1 MKYSVLAIALLTA
14 LPVVADDEVRTIR
27 ETFEV
32 GAEHEI
38 RLEVPIGEVYVSPG
52 STGQVEIELIV
63 SCGSSSTRCR
73 ERAEEIYL
81 DSDLRRRS
89 LALEVRGISQKLTR
103 RPSVDVRLKMPATSA
118 LQIDLGVGELEIED
132 LTGDLEA
139 DVGVGE
145 VDVFVAEEA
154 VGTIRLAVG
163 VGEAN
168 LHPRRRGQSDSGF
181 LFLGNELEWDDG
193 PGSAYLVI
201 DVGVGEVNVIVD

>member
-1 MKYSVLAIALLTA
+1 MKYSLLAIALLTA

-27 ETFEV
+27 ESFEV
-32 GAEHEI
+32 GEHEV
-38 RLEVPIGEVYVSPG
+38 RLEVPIGEVYVSP
-52 STGQVEIELIV
+52 STAGQVEVELII
-63 SCGSSSTRCR
+63 SCSSRSARCR

-103 RPSVDVRLKMPATSA
+103 RPSVDVRLKIPAASA
-118 LQIDLGVGELEIED
+118 LRLDLGVGELEIKD

-181 LFLGNELEWDDG
+181 LFLGNELEWDEG